1 VITVHTDG
9 GCKKPGGVGAWAYT
23 IDWPDGRYIEASGTE
38 ASTTNNRME
47 MMAVLMALKA
57 LPDQEAVIFSDSR
70 YVVNGMTDWIYGWH
84 ASNWMTFAGEPV
96 KNRDLWQEMIRHC
109 NLRLVSFRHVKG
121 HNGNAGNEHC
131 DLLCTAAMNAYLA
144 EAAQ

>member
-1 VITVHTDG
+1 MITIHTDG

-57 LPDQEAVIFSDSR
+57 PRSIRLNCFTTYVVSCDVPFRSVSARIFS
-70 YVVNGMTDWIYGWH
+70 T
-84 ASNWMTFAGEPV
+84 A
-96 KNRDLWQEMIRHC
+96 
-109 NLRLVSFRHVKG
+109 RLMLFFDGR
-121 HNGNAGNEHC
+121 
-131 DLLCTAAMNAYLA
+131 
-144 EAAQ
+144 